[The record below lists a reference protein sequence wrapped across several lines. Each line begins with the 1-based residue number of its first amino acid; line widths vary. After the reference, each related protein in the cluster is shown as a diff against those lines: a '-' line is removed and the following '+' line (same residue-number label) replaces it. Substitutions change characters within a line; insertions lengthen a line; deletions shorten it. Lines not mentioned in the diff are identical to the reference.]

1 MPSTA
6 NRPGGNLTVDSVAD
20 FLAGRHPEPEP
31 RIYGGPLFKVAR
43 VGQVDPYSLPDYE
56 AHEGYAGLRKA
67 LTMAPEDI
75 MDTLKASAVLGRG
88 GAMFPVNLKWELTRK
103 APGSPAD
110 KHIVANV
117 DESEPGTFK
126 DRALIDGDPFSLI
139 EAMTIAAYA
148 VGAENGWI
156 FVRGEYPA

>member
-1 MPSTA
+1 M
-6 NRPGGNLTVDSVAD
+6 GI
-20 FLAGRHPEPEP
+20 H
-31 RIYGGPLFKVAR
+31 AR
-43 VGQVDPYSLPDYE
+43 
-56 AHEGYAGLRKA
+56 
-67 LTMAPEDI
+67 
-75 MDTLKASAVLGRG
+75 
-88 GAMFPVNLKWELTRK
+88 

-156 FVRGEYPA
+156 FVRGEYPRSFERLSNAVEKARQRDTWDRIFWDRKGSILISRCGKAQGPTFAVKKRR